1 MQRKEFINKK
11 GEVFSYLSLESSKAD
26 TTLIFYHATGF
37 NAETYKILLEKFY
50 IKNDKLIN
58 VVALDQR
65 GHGLSTASADYTN
78 LNSWECYVEDSLEF
92 IDTFNTKL
100 ILSGHSMGGVV
111 AAKSAYLRQQ
121 QTRALVLLEP
131 VLYSPIHSLR
141 FRFLTKLNLHRKIP
155 LVEAAARRRAR
166 FESFEH
172 AISSYQGRGAFTSWG
187 EEWVRNYVMGGF
199 KKTNEGV
206 KLSCKPEW
214 ESKTFKVSDM
224 DTWRSLRGFKGKGIA
239 ICGGIGSTCP
249 KGARK
254 ALERLGSGWEI
265 LEYPDSSHF
274 LPMELSDEII
284 DRVYEFM
291 SK

>member
-65 GHGLSTASADYTN
+65 GHGLSTASADYKN
-78 LNSWECYVEDSLEF
+78 LNSWECYVEDSSEF

-121 QTRALVLLEP
+121 QTRAIVLLEP
-131 VLYSPIHSLR
+131 VLYSPIRALR

-224 DTWRSLRGFKGKGIA
+224 DTWRSLRGFKRKGIA
-239 ICGGIGSTCP
+239 LCGGLGSTCP

-254 ALERLGSGWEI
+254 ALERLGSSWEI

>member
-65 GHGLSTASADYTN
+65 GHGLSTASADYKN
-78 LNSWECYVEDSLEF
+78 LNSWECYVDDSLEF

-131 VLYSPIHSLR
+131 VLYSPIRALR

-224 DTWRSLRGFKGKGIA
+224 DTWRSLRGFKRKGIA
-239 ICGGIGSTCP
+239 LCGGLGSTCP

-254 ALERLGSGWEI
+254 ALERLGSSWEI

>member
-11 GEVFSYLSLESSKAD
+11 GEVFSYLSLENSKAD

-50 IKNDKLIN
+50 IKNKELIN
-58 VVALDQR
+58 IVALDQR
-65 GHGLSTASADYTN
+65 GHGLSTASADYKN
-78 LNSWECYVEDSLEF
+78 LNSWECYVEDSLEL
-92 IDTFNTKL
+92 IDTLNTKL

-121 QTRALVLLEP
+121 QTQALVLLEP
-131 VLYSPIHSLR
+131 VLYSPIRALR
-141 FRFLTKLNLHRKIP
+141 FRFLSKLNLHRKIP
-155 LVEAAARRRAR
+155 LVEAAARRRSR

-172 AISSYQGRGAFTSWG
+172 AISSYQGRGAFTTWG
-187 EEWVRNYVMGGF
+187 GEWIKNYVMGGF
-199 KKTNEGV
+199 RKKNEGV
-206 KLSCKPEW
+206 ELSCKPEW

-239 ICGGIGSTCP
+239 LCGSLGTTCP

-254 ALERLGSGWEI
+254 ALERLGSSWKI
-265 LEYPDSSHF
+265 FEYPDSSHF
-274 LPMELSDEII
+274 LPMEKSDEII
-284 DRVYEFM
+284 DRIYEFM